1 MKSKDETLSF
11 MQSWK
16 DNFKKK
22 SLSDDATIC
31 EEINILRTIIN
42 TATTVAEA
50 YNEYGRGASDMQ
62 TEFKSIFYREDC
74 YDYLLEKG
82 FNHAEAFELSE
93 LIRKGRYSHYN
104 PSIIHQNIV
113 GVDFYEWAKG
123 VRYLP
128 SRQRIFDKLV

>member
-16 DNFKKK
+16 DAFKKK
-22 SLSDDATIC
+22 SLSDNATIC
-31 EEINILRTIIN
+31 EETNILRIIIN
-42 TATTVAEA
+42 TATTVSAA
-50 YNEYGRGASDMQ
+50 YKEFGRGAADMQ

-74 YDYLLEKG
+74 YDYLLEKD
-82 FNHAEAFELSE
+82 FNQSEAFELSE
-93 LIRKGRYSHYN
+93 IIRKGRYSQYN
-104 PSIIHQNIV
+104 PSVIHQNIV

-128 SRQRIFDKLV
+128 SRQRIFEKLF

>member
-16 DNFKKK
+16 DSFKKK
-22 SLSDDATIC
+22 SLSNNATIC
-31 EEINILRTIIN
+31 EETNILCTIIN

-50 YNEYGRGASDMQ
+50 YEEFGRGAADMQ

-82 FNHAEAFELSE
+82 FNYAEAFELSE
-93 LIRKGRYSHYN
+93 LIRKGRYRYCT
-104 PSIIHQNIV
+104 PSIIHRNIV

-128 SRQRIFDKLV
+128 SRQRIIERLF